1 MEKVISYS
9 QFQSVKNV
17 AKAMDP
23 IMRKFEPIR
32 KKMEALKEEAE
43 GYQKMIDALE
53 QGIVSITGFHVADLV
68 KKVVEVTGTTADGK
82 PIKSTKFLPTD
93 IVKYDEAKKQYVVTV
108 PDPVDELAAL
118 KKKMDGMMEQE
129 DEENT
134 EEPLRVPAE
143 SAYGSDFDLDKEKIQ
158 QEADH
163 GDFLQPTEMGIFD

>member
-32 KKMEALKEEAE
+32 KKIEALKEEAE

-53 QGIVSITGFHVADLV
+53 QGIVSITGFHVNDLV
-68 KKVVEVTGTTADGK
+68 KKVVEVTGTTAEGK

-108 PDPVDELAAL
+108 PDAE
-118 KKKMDGMMEQE
+118 EQK
-129 DEENT
+129 EEEKA
-134 EEPLRVPAE
+134 EETFRVPTE
-143 SAYGSDFDLDKEKIQ
+143 SAYASDFDLDKEKVQ
-158 QEADH
+158 QEAEH